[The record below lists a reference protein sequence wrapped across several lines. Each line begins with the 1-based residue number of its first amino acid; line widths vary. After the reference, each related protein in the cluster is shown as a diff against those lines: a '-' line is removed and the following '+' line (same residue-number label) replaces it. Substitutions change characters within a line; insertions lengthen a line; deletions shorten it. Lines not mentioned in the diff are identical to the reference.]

1 MSTTPS
7 SLYPSYYD
15 PQYTGGTVA
24 YQTGNNPV
32 KTAQNQRAVVQSTG
46 DQLMSQDEAL
56 ANEYAT
62 QQGATQSYLNPLE
75 EKNASGQGGYTAD
88 QASQI
93 ELSPQQQ
100 QDIVTGAGISAG
112 AGTASSVGAAERAA
126 NAAGGNPAALAT
138 YRARA
143 AQAQGADAGQ
153 AETGARVAAQQAGSA
168 GAQAVGNAQLAQEN
182 QGQNYFG
189 NLQSSQGNQAQT
201 EQGLQQGAYGTQT
214 GGTGAATNS
223 ELTASGIP
231 TGTDKLIGAVAGAA
245 GSLADGYPGYMDDG
259 GQDAVV
265 GENGMEA
272 VIENAPKAVV
282 RGASDPVR
290 SNTKF
295 MAEGDPSGGSDASA
309 APDLWNRMTDSLN
322 ANAPPAPTAT
332 APAAPPTAPA
342 GKSSGM
348 PSWLQSYLANSG
360 KTPGTQAPAPGQPGW
375 NKTTPYSQLGSA
387 IGGVARPLIRKALSS
402 PAPVSGPAPFA
413 PGSSQ
418 MPMSGGSLVNAGA
431 RLPGGLVNRTGDTID
446 GTPSLPVNG
455 GADYLSGS
463 PDIGIGA
470 ESGPMMADG
479 DAGDGADDN
488 PPILNDYLADS
499 EAKSDLSTAS
509 TTPPASSANPSATAA
524 GDIGKIAGTA
534 ATLLLLEDGR
544 PMMANGKVGTFHWPQ
559 HATPAPQT
567 PHMQERAGYQP
578 LGYRAKPMLA
588 DGAMPMD
595 APDQPVQPGN
605 GMQVGN
611 AKVFN
616 KPTMIHL
623 EKADMVVPLGYRA
636 KAKVRP
642 SAALPA
648 MKAAPRR
655 LYGAHAA

>member
-1 MSTTPS
+1 MSTTPT
-7 SLYPSYYD
+7 SLSVPNYVPYY
-15 PQYTGGTVA
+15 QQAGANGVS
-24 YQTGNNPV
+24 YQTGNNPM
-32 KTAQNQRAVVQSTG
+32 KTAQNQRAYVASQG
-46 DQLMSQDEAL
+46 DQYQLSDEEL
-56 ANEYAT
+56 AQQQQQA
-62 QQGATQSYLNPLE
+62 QQGTQNYLDPLE
-75 EKNASGQGGYTAD
+75 EANASGQGGYTAD

-93 ELSPQQQ
+93 ELTPQQQ
-100 QDIVTGAGISAG
+100 QNIVTGAGISAG

-126 NAAGGNPAALAT
+126 NATGGNPAALAT

-143 AQAQGADAGQ
+143 AQTQGADAGQ
-153 AETGARVAAQQAGSA
+153 AETGAAVAAQQAGSA
-168 GAQAVGNAQLAQEN
+168 GAQAVGNARLAQEN
-182 QGQNYFG
+182 QGQSYFG
-189 NLQSSQGNQAQT
+189 NLQAQQGSASQN
-201 EQGLQQGAYGTQT
+201 EQGLAQGAYGTET

-223 ELTASGIP
+223 EISAANIP
-231 TGTDKLIGAVAGAA
+231 TGLDKAIGVVAGAA
-245 GSLADGYPGYMDDG
+245 QGFGQGAGQAAGKAAFADGYPGYMDDG

-309 APDLWNRMTDSLN
+309 APGLWNRMTDSLN
-322 ANAPPAPTAT
+322 ANAPAVPPSVAPTVPPPSVT
-332 APAAPPTAPA
+332 APTSG

-418 MPMSGGSLVNAGA
+418 MPMSGSGSSGGSGFGVGSGSSANGPATM
-431 RLPGGLVNRTGDTID
+431 PGGLINRTGSTID
-446 GTPSLPVNG
+446 GTPSLPIG
-455 GADYLSGS
+455 GVSDAAGGAADYLGGGAADLGEGAADVAAPAADAVGSG
-463 PDIGIGA
+463 
-470 ESGPMMADG
+470 
-479 DAGDGADDN
+479 
-488 PPILNDYLADS
+488 LADVG
-499 EAKSDLSTAS
+499 EGLAS
-509 TTPPASSANPSATAA
+509 
-524 GDIGKIAGTA
+524 
-534 ATLLLLEDGR
+534 LEDGR
-544 PMMANGKVGTFHWPQ
+544 PMMANGKVGSFHWPQ
-559 HATPAPQT
+559 HATPAPMT

-595 APDQPVQPGN
+595 APDQPVQPRN

-655 LYGAHAA
+655 MYGHAA